1 MERRCEFY
9 KVINNR
15 DAYGLGDN
23 FESEESALAYINDS
37 YKRAL
42 SRGYDNR
49 NEKWLIVCVQIS
61 TEFDENGVFLKRTTE
76 EFVMDAVEY
85 SEYDGQFVIVAN

>member
-9 KVINNR
+9 KIINKR

-23 FESEESALAYINDS
+23 FENGESALTYINDS
-37 YKRAL
+37 YNRAL

-61 TEFDENGVFLKRTTE
+61 TEFDENGDFLKRTTE

-85 SEYDGQFVIVAN
+85 SEYDGQFVIVVN